1 MPTLQLEKL
10 NYKCE
15 VQRPVTNK
23 ENSEITHRSK
33 NFQILAFFEDHACQL
48 KKKKKVFYSAKYK
61 ILLIHSTDHP
71 FIH

>member
-1 MPTLQLEKL
+1 MPALQLEKL

-48 KKKKKVFYSAKYK
+48 EKKKERKFFTVK
-61 ILLIHSTDHP
+61 I
-71 FIH
+71 